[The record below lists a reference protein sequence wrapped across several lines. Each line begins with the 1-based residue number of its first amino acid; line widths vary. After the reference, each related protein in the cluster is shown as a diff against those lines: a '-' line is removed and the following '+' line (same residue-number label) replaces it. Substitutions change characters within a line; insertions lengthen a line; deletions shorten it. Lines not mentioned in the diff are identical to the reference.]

1 MRDATIEALRATGLD
16 PSDIE
21 RIVSQALAEDL
32 HDGEDVTSMATV
44 PSGNRSVADY
54 VVRQSGVIA
63 GLPILKATLEIALGD
78 DVDVRTFVEDG
89 ATVASGDVV
98 ATVTASTIALLAV
111 ERVSLNLLCRLSGIA
126 TSTRRWVEALA
137 GTAARVRDTRKTTP
151 GLRHIEKYA
160 VRCGGGVN
168 HRQGLYDAVLIKD
181 NHVVAAGGVIPALEA
196 VLRRYPRNVMV
207 VQVEVDTLG
216 ELDEAL
222 AHGAT
227 QIMLDNMSVEQMA
240 EAVRRVR
247 TTKSEV
253 MVEASGGLSI
263 DSAASV
269 ARTGVDFLAVGAL
282 THSSPILDIALDF
295 RHAI

>member
-1 MRDATIEALRATGLD
+1 M
-16 PSDIE
+16 
-21 RIVSQALAEDL
+21 
-32 HDGEDVTSMATV
+32 
-44 PSGNRSVADY
+44 
-54 VVRQSGVIA
+54 
-63 GLPILKATLEIALGD
+63 
-78 DVDVRTFVEDG
+78 
-89 ATVASGDVV
+89 ASGDVV

-181 NHVVAAGGVIPALEA
+181 NHVVAAGGVVAALEA
-196 VLRRYPRNVMV
+196 VLRRYPGNAMV

-247 TTKSEV
+247 TTKGEV

-263 DSAASV
+263 DSAALV

-295 RHAI
+295 RQGI